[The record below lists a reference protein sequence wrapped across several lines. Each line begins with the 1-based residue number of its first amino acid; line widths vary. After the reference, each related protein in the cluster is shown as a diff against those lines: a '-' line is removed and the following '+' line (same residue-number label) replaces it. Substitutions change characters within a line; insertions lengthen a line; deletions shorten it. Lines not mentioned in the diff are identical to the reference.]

1 MCDDFTLAFSDI
13 LNANDPDDIYTFDNL
28 NNIKVDYNIKVDWG
42 WYTINIIV
50 ISHSEDVAYD
60 KLCLAQHFFG

>member
-28 NNIKVDYNIKVDWG
+28 NNIKVDYNIKVD
-42 WYTINIIV
+42 
-50 ISHSEDVAYD
+50 
-60 KLCLAQHFFG
+60 